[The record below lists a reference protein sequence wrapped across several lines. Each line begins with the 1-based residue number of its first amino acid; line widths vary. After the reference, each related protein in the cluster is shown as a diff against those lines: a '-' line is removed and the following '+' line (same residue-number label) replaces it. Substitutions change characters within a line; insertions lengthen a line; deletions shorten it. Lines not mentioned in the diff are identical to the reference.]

1 MMTALSARSFF
12 DSSCLHVLFRNC
24 GSRMS
29 GWFLPSK
36 NCRGS
41 EAIRQ
46 AAQPENPNCR
56 LYDQNCITGLFSKLL
71 FFHLFFYELDFDF
84 LFFGFSFFHLCS
96 SILRSLFFLPACM
109 FSNSFADGPETDR
122 KKARNRNR
130 CFRFLTEKQYE
141 TITEK
146 VTENRFHS
154 AGVFD
159 TPEQLPV

>member
-56 LYDQNCITGLFSKLL
+56 LYDQNCITGLFSKLS

-84 LFFGFSFFHLCS
+84 LFFGFS
-96 SILRSLFFLPACM
+96 SLFFHPP
-109 FSNSFADGPETDR
+109 FFV
-122 KKARNRNR
+122 
-130 CFRFLTEKQYE
+130 FLTCMHVFKFIRRW
-141 TITEK
+141 TG
-146 VTENRFHS
+146 NRQKKS
-154 AGVFD
+154 LK
-159 TPEQLPV
+159 PESLFSVSGRKTV

>member
-12 DSSCLHVLFRNC
+12 DSSCLHVLFRNF

-56 LYDQNCITGLFSKLL
+56 LYDQNCITGLFSKLS

-84 LFFGFSFFHLCS
+84 FIFRIFIFS
-96 SILRSLFFLPACM
+96 SLFFHPPFFVFLTCVHVFKFIRRWTGNRQKKSPKPESL
-109 FSNSFADGPETDR
+109 FSVSDR
-122 KKARNRNR
+122 K
-130 CFRFLTEKQYE
+130 T
-141 TITEK
+141 
-146 VTENRFHS
+146 V
-154 AGVFD
+154 
-159 TPEQLPV
+159 

>member
-1 MMTALSARSFF
+1 
-12 DSSCLHVLFRNC
+12 
-24 GSRMS
+24 
-29 GWFLPSK
+29 
-36 NCRGS
+36 
-41 EAIRQ
+41 
-46 AAQPENPNCR
+46 
-56 LYDQNCITGLFSKLL
+56 
-71 FFHLFFYELDFDF
+71 
-84 LFFGFSFFHLCS
+84 
-96 SILRSLFFLPACM
+96 M